1 MLAYIP
7 YMDPMG
13 KCKDI
18 FKRTSARICPRTML
32 WIYGIRWDPMGL
44 LPVTFP
50 SRASRIPTPF
60 RRQDCLWCGGAA
72 REQEEHAGGLP
83 GNQLLSSQSWR
94 FWECAVT
101 QCSQAVNVE
110 ILDLAG
116 THDGWSVK
124 GEKPIFDFVWIDDCE
139 NQPRIHLGELYRF
152 QWWAW
157 SLANV
162 MWCSRATSLD
172 IWAVELLQK
181 NINLQTS
188 QLLRFTA
195 SYPLVKKKLITIL
208 ENHNFQ

>member
-1 MLAYIP
+1 
-7 YMDPMG
+7 MG
-13 KCKDI
+13 
-18 FKRTSARICPRTML
+18 
-32 WIYGIRWDPMGL
+32 

-110 ILDLAG
+110 ILELAG

-152 QWWAW
+152 QWSPMVFGTCDVMLKSDLPGHLSSWAIAKEYQP
-157 SLANV
+157 SNF
-162 MWCSRATSLD
+162 ATSK
-172 IWAVELLQK
+172 IH
-181 NINLQTS
+181 S
-188 QLLRFTA
+188 
-195 SYPLVKKKLITIL
+195 
-208 ENHNFQ
+208 